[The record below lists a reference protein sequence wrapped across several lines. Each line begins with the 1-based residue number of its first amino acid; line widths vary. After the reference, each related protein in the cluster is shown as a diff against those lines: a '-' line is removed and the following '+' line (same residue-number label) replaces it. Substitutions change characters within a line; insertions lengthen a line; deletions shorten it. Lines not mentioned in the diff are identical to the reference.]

1 MKNILLLLA
10 NGFEIYEASVFVDVL
25 GWNME
30 YGTGDTKLHT
40 CGRSRQLTSTFGMK
54 VEVDHLLQEIDVD
67 DFDALA
73 IPGGFETH
81 GFYEDAFSDE
91 FQAVIR
97 AFDKSLKPIASIC
110 VGALALGKSGILQD
124 RKATTYNLMGGKRL
138 DQLGAFGAQITDLPV
153 VVDRNIITSWS
164 PVTAGDV
171 AFELLAGLTS
181 RDNSDHIKTLM
192 GFSR

>member
-110 VGALALGKSGILQD
+110 VGALALGKS
-124 RKATTYNLMGGKRL
+124 L